1 MQMISISFTNLS
13 RFVIFKICIGN
24 FLYQPQSLQGFSL
37 IFAFVGIYSVKTF
50 HSTQLT
56 LNMEIGKDDGKL

>member
-1 MQMISISFTNLS
+1 MQMLSISFANLS
-13 RFVIFKICIGN
+13 RFVIVRISIGN
-24 FLYQPQSLQGFSL
+24 FLYQPQSLQGLLL